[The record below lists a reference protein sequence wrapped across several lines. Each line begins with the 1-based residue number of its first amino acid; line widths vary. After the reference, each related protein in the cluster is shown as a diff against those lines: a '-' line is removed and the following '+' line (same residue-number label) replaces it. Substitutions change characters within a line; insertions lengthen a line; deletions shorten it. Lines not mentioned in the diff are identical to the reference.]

1 MECILIEKTYV
12 GDEFCFFTTESS
24 ANFTVAICTH
34 KEYYNNEFPESY
46 LVGIYNKEN
55 GYTAEKIEAMLD
67 DDVFVFSAVKD
78 YVAFLSEH
86 QKVIKNKFLK
96 KEDDINGKLDSL
108 QETLTDSLKVNWTL
122 EEASKYSHIGIR
134 RIRAESNRKDCPW
147 TIWVGEGKRM
157 VKVDEFK
164 KWLSERTAV
173 C

>member
-12 GDEFCFFTTESS
+12 GDEFCFFTTESNV
-24 ANFTVAICTH
+24 NFTIAICTNE
-34 KEYYNNEFPESY
+34 EYYGESPVPY
-46 LVGIYNKEN
+46 LIGIYNKEN
-55 GYTAEKIEAMLD
+55 GYTSDRIEAMMD
-67 DDVFVFSAVKD
+67 DDAFVFSAVKD
-78 YVAFLSEH
+78 YAAFLSEH
-86 QKVIKNKFLK
+86 QRTIKHKFSK